1 LKLPAGN
8 KSTDNLETRLSNV
21 LVNPRAK
28 KSIVTLQCRAKSS
41 AKKGSWFW
49 IIQKGTVVMMKAL
62 QGSVSRQDQHGKA
75 EQKSDGN
82 LWERGKQEQ
91 MSIVRLD
98 AEAGE
103 GTEKKK

>member
-1 LKLPAGN
+1 
-8 KSTDNLETRLSNV
+8 
-21 LVNPRAK
+21 
-28 KSIVTLQCRAKSS
+28 
-41 AKKGSWFW
+41 
-49 IIQKGTVVMMKAL
+49 MMKAL

-103 GTEKKK
+103 GTEKKNKN